1 MRVSRIVANKAK
13 IPLQAATCAAL
24 AAHPGDAGGTGD
36 PGESL
41 NKPSR
46 GVLGFLSSPTK
57 SALAPRQGS
66 VAQSTVQT

>member
-24 AAHPGDAGGTGD
+24 ATHPGDAGGKGD

-41 NKPSR
+41 NNEQPGRLFRSNPFKY
-46 GVLGFLSSPTK
+46 
-57 SALAPRQGS
+57 ALAPRQGS

>member
-1 MRVSRIVANKAK
+1 MSEYKKMKYKTGFHNKAEFSRAEMRVSRIAANKAK

-41 NKPSR
+41 NK
-46 GVLGFLSSPTK
+46 
-57 SALAPRQGS
+57 
-66 VAQSTVQT
+66 